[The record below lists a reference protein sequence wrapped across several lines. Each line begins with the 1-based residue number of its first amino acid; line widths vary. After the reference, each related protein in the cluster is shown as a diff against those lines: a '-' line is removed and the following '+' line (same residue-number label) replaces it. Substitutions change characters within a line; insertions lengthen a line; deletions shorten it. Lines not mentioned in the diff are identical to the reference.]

1 MDDFRE
7 NSVAGGYTT
16 KVRFR
21 HILLI
26 ALTLLVTA
34 CNKAPQNKDAI
45 KQAVVEH
52 LNKGSGLD
60 MSLMD
65 VEVGSVTYNDNQAKA
80 TVTFRPKSSPD
91 QAMSM
96 SYTLEAKG
104 NKWSVVKKEGGGGA
118 PAHGEGQAMPPAGG
132 MAPSMPPPGGGQAL
146 PPGHPPVPDGQKK
159 AESPK

>member
-1 MDDFRE
+1 M
-7 NSVAGGYTT
+7 
-16 KVRFR
+16 RFR
-21 HILLI
+21 YILLI
-26 ALTLLVTA
+26 ALALLVTA

-65 VEVGSVTYNDNQAKA
+65 IDVGAVTYNDNQAKA
-80 TVTFRPKSSPD
+80 TVTFRPKSSPE
-91 QAMSM
+91 QTMSM
-96 SYTLEAKG
+96 QYTLEAKG

-118 PAHGEGQAMPPAGG
+118 PAHGEGQAMPPAGAA
-132 MAPSMPPPGGGQAL
+132 APAPAPGAQAL
-146 PPGHPPVPDGQKK
+146 PPGHPPVPEGQKK